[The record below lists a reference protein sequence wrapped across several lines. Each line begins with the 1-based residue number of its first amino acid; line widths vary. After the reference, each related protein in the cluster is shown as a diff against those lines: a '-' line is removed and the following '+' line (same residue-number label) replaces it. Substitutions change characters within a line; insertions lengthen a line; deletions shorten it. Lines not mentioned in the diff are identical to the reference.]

1 MGQTPQEKRAI
12 YNARKA
18 AGECVKGCG
27 NRRGDRVL
35 CDECRSKK
43 SLQAA
48 ANRFK
53 NGFREGWEAC
63 AKAMRVA

>member
-1 MGQTPQEKRAI
+1 MSQTPQEKRAI

-18 AGECVKGCG
+18 AGVCVKCG
-27 NRRGDRVL
+27 TRHDCQRVL
-35 CDECRSKK
+35 CAECRSKK
-43 SLQAA
+43 ALQAA